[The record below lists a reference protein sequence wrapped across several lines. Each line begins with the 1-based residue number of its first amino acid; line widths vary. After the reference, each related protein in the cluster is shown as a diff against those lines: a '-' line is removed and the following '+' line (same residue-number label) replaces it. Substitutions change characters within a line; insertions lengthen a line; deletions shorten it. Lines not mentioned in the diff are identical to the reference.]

1 VKNLMKLVVA
11 VLLVAASYRL
21 DAQVTS
27 DRILRAAEE
36 PQNWLT
42 YSGGYSSQRYS
53 LLKQIDTSNVKN
65 LELKWM
71 FQNQVFGPW
80 ETSPLV
86 VDGVMYLTQ
95 RPNDVIALDAKTGRV
110 FWQYRYTNSGRQQV
124 CCGAQNRGVA
134 ILGDTLFMGTL
145 DAHLV
150 ALDAKNGKP
159 LWNVLVADDKLAYSI
174 TLAPLVVK
182 DKVIVGVGG
191 AEYGIRGFVAA
202 YDPKNGKELWRF
214 YTIPGK
220 GEPGSESW
228 SGQAWE
234 HGGGSVWVTGSY
246 DPALNLTYWGVGNPG
261 PDWNPD
267 QRPGDNLY
275 TDSVVALDADTG
287 KLKWHYQFTPND
299 AYDYDSVQ
307 VPVLAD
313 LMWKG
318 SLTKAMLWGNRNGNF
333 YVLDRETG
341 KFLSGTPF
349 VKVTWM
355 NGFDE
360 GGRPIQTPQPAG
372 MPTYPGVQ
380 GGTNWYSPSYSPR
393 TGLFYLSAWENYG
406 SVYRKEPVEYEPGRR
421 FNGGAGATVKPVP
434 DAPVMPGAAAARPSI
449 NTWTNLV
456 GNGAVIAIDPKTGQA
471 KWKFQM
477 YDVTDAGILTTAG
490 DVLFTG
496 GREGVLSCTRCTH
509 RNRAVEGC
517 SRRSGHERAG
527 YLLCGRQTV
536 RDRQLRQRHGDVRTT
551 GISRS
556 VVRVVRVVLITDAAL
571 GLFRELLQLFGP
583 VLDDDEAGA
592 RC

>member
-1 VKNLMKLVVA
+1 VKKLTKLAVA

-27 DRILRAAEE
+27 DRILRAADE

-53 LLKQIDTSNVKN
+53 LLKQIDTANAKN

-86 VDGVMYLTQ
+86 ADGVMYLTQ

-110 FWQYRYTNSGRQQV
+110 FWMYRYTNSGRQQV

-150 ALDAKNGKP
+150 AIDAKNGKP

-220 GEPGSESW
+220 GEPGGESW

-287 KLKWHYQFTPND
+287 KLRWHYQFTPND
-299 AYDYDSVQ
+299 GYDYDSVQ

-318 SLTKAMLWGNRNGNF
+318 TLTKAMLWANRNGNF

-349 VKVTWM
+349 VKVNWM

-360 GGRPIQTPQPAG
+360 GGRPLQTPQPVG

-393 TGLFYLSAWENYG
+393 TGLFYVSAWENYG
-406 SVYRKEPVEYEPGRR
+406 SIYRKEPVEYEPGRR

-434 DAPVMPGAAAARPSI
+434 DAPVMPGAAADRPSI
-449 NTWTNLV
+449 NTLTNVV
-456 GNGAVIAIDPKTGQA
+456 GNGELIAIDPKTGQP

-496 GREGVLSCTRCTH
+496 GREGYFHALD
-509 RNRAVEGC
+509 A
-517 SRRSGHERAG
+517 
-527 YLLCGRQTV
+527 
-536 RDRQLRQRHGDVRTT
+536 RT
-551 GISRS
+551 G
-556 VVRVVRVVLITDAAL
+556 AAL
-571 GLFRELLQLFGP
+571 WKTYLGGAIMSAPVTYSVDGKQYVIVNSGNVMATFALRE
-583 VLDDDEAGA
+583 
-592 RC
+592 

>member
-1 VKNLMKLVVA
+1 MKLVVA

-360 GGRPIQTPQPAG
+360 GGRPIQTPQSAG

-496 GREGVLSCTRCTH
+496 GREGYFHALDARTGTVLWK
-509 RNRAVEGC
+509 
-517 SRRSGHERAG
+517 
-527 YLLCGRQTV
+527 
-536 RDRQLRQRHGDVRTT
+536 
-551 GISRS
+551 
-556 VVRVVRVVLITDAAL
+556 AAL
-571 GLFRELLQLFGP
+571 GGAVMSAPVTYSVDGKQYVIVNSGNVMATFGLRE
-583 VLDDDEAGA
+583 
-592 RC
+592 

>member
-1 VKNLMKLVVA
+1 VKKLMKLAVA
-11 VLLVAASYRL
+11 VLLLAASYRL
-21 DAQVTS
+21 DAQVSS
-27 DRILRAAEE
+27 DRILHAADE

-53 LLKQIDTSNVKN
+53 LLKQIDTSNAKT

-71 FQNQVFGPW
+71 MQNQVFGPW

-86 VDGVMYLTQ
+86 VDGIMYLTQ
-95 RPNDVIALDAKTGRV
+95 RPNDVIALDAKTGRL
-110 FWQYRYTNSGRQQV
+110 FWVYRYTNSGRQQV

-150 ALDAKNGKP
+150 AIDAKNGKP

-202 YDPKNGKELWRF
+202 YDPKTGKELWRF

-275 TDSVVALDADTG
+275 TDSVVALDPDTG

-318 SLTKAMLWGNRNGNF
+318 TLTKAMLWGNRNGNF

-349 VKVTWM
+349 VKVNWM

-360 GGRPIQTPQPAG
+360 GGKPIQTPQPVG

-406 SVYRKEPVEYEPGRR
+406 SIYRKEPVEYEPGRR

-434 DAPVMPGAAAARPSI
+434 DAPVMPGPTAARSPI

-496 GREGVLSCTRCTH
+496 GREGYFHALDARTGTVLWKTYLGGAILSAPVTYAIDGKQYVIV
-509 RNRAVEGC
+509 N
-517 SRRSGHERAG
+517 SGNVMATFA
-527 YLLCGRQTV
+527 L
-536 RDRQLRQRHGDVRTT
+536 RD
-551 GISRS
+551 
-556 VVRVVRVVLITDAAL
+556 
-571 GLFRELLQLFGP
+571 
-583 VLDDDEAGA
+583 
-592 RC
+592 